1 MPRLRDNVRQIREK
15 SDKRWLIAQGFQPLG
30 PGDDPAE
37 AKQIELPSQFFV
49 EAKNQSFDLFLTAEE
64 CTDLGSNIVTVRK
77 RSSVNTE
84 VFHAPHVL
92 VTRGFSN
99 VAFLDFPASFRS
111 SVRGIVGPDTDQ
123 DLLAFLAAFLRSD
136 VARFYLFHTSS
147 NWGITRSEVRDDELL
162 RLPFPFPDSP
172 GQSAITSKIAKCIRA
187 AALEPEN
194 PLADRSV
201 IVGKATCQISPLID
215 EYFGITSSE
224 RDLIND
230 TIGMVIPST
239 RPTRSRLNVP
249 TVKQSAATQRDAFV
263 SRVCGLLNGWS
274 KRSGGGVRGQVIA
287 SEDAGLAVAIL
298 ERVDRSLVSMPMPEE
313 PMSIVGILGRLREIA
328 TKRRAALEFVR
339 GVKVFDDDRLY
350 IVKSL
355 DQRNWTLTAAMN
367 DADEIAGSL
376 LMRRSEQP
384 A

>member
-1 MPRLRDNVRQIREK
+1 M
-15 SDKRWLIAQGFQPLG
+15 
-30 PGDDPAE
+30 
-37 AKQIELPSQFFV
+37 
-49 EAKNQSFDLFLTAEE
+49 
-64 CTDLGSNIVTVRK
+64 RK

-92 VTRGFSN
+92 VSYGFTS
-99 VAFLDFPASFRS
+99 VAYLDFAASFRHA
-111 SVRGIVGPDTDQ
+111 VRGIHGPEEDAVA
-123 DLLAFLAAFLRSD
+123 LAFLAAYFRSGI
-136 VARFYLFHTSS
+136 AKFYLFHTSS
-147 NWGITRSEVRDDELL
+147 NWGITRAKVQDEELL

-172 GQSAITSKIAKCIRA
+172 EKIAIASKIAKCIQA
-187 AALEPEN
+187 ASLKSEQPFS
-194 PLADRSV
+194 DRSA
-201 IVGKATCQISPLID
+201 IVEQATTQIAPFID
-215 EYFGITSSE
+215 EYFGISASE

-230 TIGMVIPST
+230 TIDVVIPST

-249 TVKQSAATQRDAFV
+249 TVKQSSLTQRDAFV
-263 SRVCGLLNGWS
+263 SRVCELLNGWS
-274 KRSGGGVRGQVIA
+274 KRSGDGVRGQVLA

-298 ERVDRSLVSMPMPEE
+298 ERVDRSLISMPMPEE
-313 PMSIVGILGRLREIA
+313 QRSIVGILGQLREIA

-350 IVKSL
+350 IVKPL

-376 LMRRSEQP
+376 LMQRSEQP